1 MVLQHT
7 PPFTE
12 SNIFNEIRDLEVQRL
27 NLMNMKKKG
36 IINGVDVVIQE
47 LTKKEFK
54 LKEQKVL
61 EVHSYAITQTSI
73 TKNGKQVPRWQTTCG
88 DKRPRCSSYES
99 LIDKLYEHY
108 FGTVMLTDYSFK
120 TMFEAALDE
129 RIRTE
134 RPKEKTIRDYHSSYK
149 AFISDEFGAKDI
161 RLITPSEVKE
171 YIQNI
176 TRELSPTKKRFYKF
190 KGILNLVFNYAC
202 DPERRYIEMSPVP
215 GRNKAY
221 EKNLTP
227 TSTKPEDKAF
237 QPEELKLLRN
247 HLRER
252 IKRSKY
258 DVNAYAML
266 FSSETGLR
274 EGEIPSLKWSDI
286 TDKAIH
292 IHSQQ
297 NDEYRDGKKVYYYN
311 PTTKN
316 EKGVSHN
323 GRFIPITNEIRNIL
337 DELKA
342 KQDALGIESEW
353 VFCKENGE
361 WITTVSYYE
370 SLYKVCKKLGLKL
383 NNNHA
388 FRIALNSYVYVPMG
402 LPVTERAKLLGHSVD
417 TNLKHYTFARTD
429 DYLEELS
436 EKIDAFNATERGTER
451 EPKKGTSGYLKII
464 DFQEKQKNLESAK
477 FKAL

>member
-1 MVLQHT
+1 
-7 PPFTE
+7 
-12 SNIFNEIRDLEVQRL
+12 
-27 NLMNMKKKG
+27 
-36 IINGVDVVIQE
+36 
-47 LTKKEFK
+47 
-54 LKEQKVL
+54 
-61 EVHSYAITQTSI
+61 
-73 TKNGKQVPRWQTTCG
+73 
-88 DKRPRCSSYES
+88 
-99 LIDKLYEHY
+99 
-108 FGTVMLTDYSFK
+108 
-120 TMFEAALDE
+120 
-129 RIRTE
+129 
-134 RPKEKTIRDYHSSYK
+134 
-149 AFISDEFGAKDI
+149 
-161 RLITPSEVKE
+161 
-171 YIQNI
+171 
-176 TRELSPTKKRFYKF
+176 
-190 KGILNLVFNYAC
+190 
-202 DPERRYIEMSPVP
+202 
-215 GRNKAY
+215 
-221 EKNLTP
+221 
-227 TSTKPEDKAF
+227 
-237 QPEELKLLRN
+237 
-247 HLRER
+247 
-252 IKRSKY
+252 
-258 DVNAYAML
+258 ML

-402 LPVTERAKLLGHSVD
+402 LPVTER
-417 TNLKHYTFARTD
+417 
-429 DYLEELS
+429 
-436 EKIDAFNATERGTER
+436 GTER